1 MAWRARRHDPSH
13 ALELLVHWLRHT
25 PKLFTSVVSSV
36 CFTVISTVFNWYA
49 MKRGAMVVGE
59 DSQTIGRDMLAMPR
73 IVASFIAAHPQ

>member
-1 MAWRARRHDPSH
+1 
-13 ALELLVHWLRHT
+13 
-25 PKLFTSVVSSV
+25 
-36 CFTVISTVFNWYA
+36 